1 MPTPTAPDA
10 PFPVAFFDATG
21 VAGIKKPEPAPTVPQ
36 RIGRIITSLFT
47 GPAPIILILIIQGL
61 ILAYLAGIN
70 SDIQRD
76 QETLYRKLHEISR
89 QIDDQPIHVV
99 GSDYEYWTWGDDAR

>member
-1 MPTPTAPDA
+1 MPTPTVPD
-10 PFPVAFFDATG
+10 PPVCVEYFDATS
-21 VAGIKKPEPAPTVPQ
+21 VSGIKKPAPTPTVAQ
-36 RIGRIITSLFT
+36 RIGRIITNLFT
-47 GPAPIILILIIQGL
+47 GPAPIILILIIQAFTLLLLSGL
-61 ILAYLAGIN
+61 DL
-70 SDIQRD
+70 DIQDD